1 MLFRYEIFKNKKRK
15 GENKMSRKQITA
27 SLFTMCFILS
37 SCSKKAV
44 RPVEGENCSV
54 SDNISVTGE
63 ELPYYTAEKIEIND
77 GTAAGVCNGEIICYG
92 GKRNYS
98 VGYSDCRSPD
108 EKYAMP
114 SELKGVSVIKEKN
127 EKVYCYGFDGEDNNK
142 ISIFSSDMSETHEI
156 NDEAGSVYCIS
167 PDKYGNVIT
176 CSMSDGE
183 VCFQKFSE
191 NGDSLEIKKYDAS
204 FFNGENYMFPE
215 DIVVSD
221 SGNLFF
227 HYDNTDGCHISVFS
241 DSFEFVSELPNEYK
255 LDMDFSEN
263 DNKIYVCDSQFEEN
277 VYNFYCIDEAEM
289 VLDYAGTLTGV
300 DSVFAGAGVYDYFY
314 YIDADLYGYRIEEDS
329 SVKITSNTTAEH
341 FFSNNNDLKIVVSDY
356 MYCEEV
362 YGIDKDCS
370 KRFIFGLNDSEY
382 TSYEKLCYPDH
393 FQIVQTGD
401 DVCIYDID
409 TRSGDSE
416 LINLDTD
423 DNRLINNILINS
435 SYELVYYYDENTG
448 NTGLSVYD
456 RNGDEIVQLSSA
468 EELVDSAVLNN
479 SDYFILCYDYN
490 RETTCPSVIHSG
502 NNQITPVSFEGI
514 GDEEYVSRCF
524 ASSEEN
530 TVFVMTET
538 NIYKGIVENEK
549 CILRKVV
556 DLQSTSLDGNN
567 IIQDF
572 YADDNNFYIKAEH
585 ELYML
590 KVSEPPEETEKT
602 EIKVMCINLTPDDN
616 ITDIFEC
623 KYPDL
628 KLNYVIFNE
637 EEGDIND
644 QINLQL
650 ISDDAP
656 DMIMTYKNEI
666 YDYNISRDNSKD
678 AYIDLY
684 ELIDSDSEINR
695 SDFQENILS
704 ALEYE
709 NHLYQI
715 TPFFS
720 LKTIL
725 SDSDKCPYQEGWSIS
740 EFTEFLQSH
749 SSSAFYRNDF
759 DTVSKTAL
767 NLMPFYDYE
776 KSKAYFN
783 TDEFKSLMET
793 IKSFPESSEKTED
806 FILYSTELTGFDA
819 ENYIRNC
826 YFSGN
831 SISNIGYP
839 GMDGNG
845 AVIVPDVQFSVM
857 KNSSHAGEAWNFIK
871 LYFSEDYFDSINNPK
886 FPVSKNM
893 MEKYAERALNSENY
907 NDSETSLIGYD
918 INKNPV
924 KFNALG
930 TDSVKFIQDIIDN
943 ASDIY
948 IYDRSIDNI
957 FYENYFEYIDGS
969 MEIDVFAEK
978 TQKKADIYLSERY

>member
-1 MLFRYEIFKNKKRK
+1 
-15 GENKMSRKQITA
+15 MSRKQIIA
-27 SLFTMCFILS
+27 LLFTVCFVLS
-37 SCSKKAV
+37 SCSKKTV
-44 RPVEGENCSV
+44 IPVENEYSSV
-54 SDNISVTGE
+54 SNDISVTSE
-63 ELPYYTAEKIEIND
+63 KLPYYTAEKIEIND
-77 GTAAGVCNGEIICYG
+77 GIVVGICNGEILCYS
-92 GKRNYS
+92 GKWNYS
-98 VGYSDCRSPD
+98 IGYSDCRNTN
-108 EKYAMP
+108 ERYAMP
-114 SELKGVSVIKEKN
+114 SDLKGVSVLKEKN
-127 EKVYCYGFDGEDNNK
+127 EKVYCYGFDGEDNYK
-142 ISIFSSDMSETHEI
+142 ISVFSSDMSETHEI
-156 NDEAGSVYCIS
+156 NDEAGTVYCIS

-176 CSMSDGE
+176 CSMVDGE

-191 NGDSLEIKKYDAS
+191 NADLLEIKKYDAS
-204 FFNGENYMFPE
+204 FFDGEDYIFPQ

-221 SGNLFF
+221 GGNLFF
-227 HYDNTDGCHISVFS
+227 HYDNNDGCHISVFN
-241 DSFEFVSELPNEYK
+241 DSFEFVTELPNEYK
-255 LDMDFSEN
+255 LDMVFSEN
-263 DNKIYVCDSQFEEN
+263 ENKIYVCDSHFEDN
-277 VYNFYCIDEAEM
+277 VYNFYCIDESEM

-314 YIDADLYGYRIEEDS
+314 YINEDFYGYRIEEDS
-329 SVKITSNTTAEH
+329 SVKITSDMLAEH
-341 FFSNNNDLKIVVSDY
+341 LFSNNNDLKMVISDDIY
-356 MYCEEV
+356 YEEV
-362 YGIDKDCS
+362 FGIDKDGS
-370 KRFIFGLNDSEY
+370 KRLIFGLNDSEY
-382 TSYEKLCYPDH
+382 TDYEKLCYPDH
-393 FQIVQTGD
+393 FQVVQICD
-401 DVCIYDID
+401 DVCIYDVD
-409 TRSGDSE
+409 TRNGDSE
-416 LINLDTD
+416 QINLDID

-448 NTGLSVYD
+448 NTGMSVYD
-456 RNGDEIVQLSSA
+456 RNGNEIVQFSSA
-468 EELVDSAVLNN
+468 DELVDSAVLNT
-479 SDYFILCYDYN
+479 SDYFLLSYDCDK
-490 RETTCPSVIHSG
+490 ETAYPSVL
-502 NNQITPVSFEGI
+502 NTTDNQITPVSFEGI

-530 TVFVMTET
+530 TVFAMTET
-538 NIYKGIVENEK
+538 NIYKGKVENEK
-549 CILRKVV
+549 CVLRKVV
-556 DLQSTSLDGNN
+556 DLQNISNMNAN

-572 YADDNNFYIKAEH
+572 YAADNNLYMKTENG
-585 ELYML
+585 LYML
-590 KVSEPPEETEKT
+590 RSSESPEKIGKT
-602 EIKVMCINLTPDDN
+602 EIKVMCINSTPDDT
-616 ITDIFEC
+616 ITDIFEY

-656 DMIMTYKNEI
+656 DVIMTYEDEI
-666 YDYNISRDNSKD
+666 NNYNISRDNSKD

-684 ELIDSDSEINR
+684 EFIDSDSEINR
-695 SDFQENILS
+695 GDFQENILS

-783 TDEFKSLMET
+783 TDEFKNLMET
-793 IKSFPESSEKTED
+793 IKIFPETSEKIED
-806 FILYSTELTGFDA
+806 FILYSTELTGFDD

-826 YFSGN
+826 YFSGK

-839 GMDGNG
+839 GISGNG
-845 AVIVPDVQFSVM
+845 VIIVPDVQFSVI
-857 KNSSHAGEAWNFIK
+857 KNSSHAEEVWNFIK
-871 LYFSEDYFDSINNPK
+871 LYFSEDYFNSNNNSK

-893 MEKYAERALNSENY
+893 MKKYADRILNADDY
-907 NDSETSLIGYD
+907 NNSDISLIGYD

-924 KFNALG
+924 NLNPTS
-930 TDSVKFIQDIIDN
+930 TDSVEFIQNIIDN

-948 IYDRSIDNI
+948 MFDHSIENI

-969 MEIDVFAEK
+969 MGIDVFAEK

>member
-1 MLFRYEIFKNKKRK
+1 
-15 GENKMSRKQITA
+15 MSKKQIIA
-27 SLFTMCFILS
+27 LLFTMCFILS
-37 SCSKKAV
+37 SCSKKVV
-44 RPVEGENCSV
+44 RPVEGESSSV
-54 SDNISVTGE
+54 SENISVTGE
-63 ELPYYTAEKIEIND
+63 ELPYYTAEKIEISD
-77 GTAAGVCNGEIICYG
+77 GTAVGICNGEIICCG
-92 GKRNYS
+92 GKWNYS

-114 SELKGVSVIKEKN
+114 SDLKGVSVIKEKN

-167 PDKYGNVIT
+167 PDKSGNVIT
-176 CSMSDGE
+176 CSMDDGE

-227 HYDNTDGCHISVFS
+227 HYDNNDGCHISVFS

-255 LDMDFSEN
+255 LDMVFSEN

-277 VYNFYCIDEAEM
+277 VYNFYCIDESEM

-300 DSVFAGAGVYDYFY
+300 DSVLAGAGVYDYFY
-314 YIDADLYGYRIEEDS
+314 YIDTDLYGYRIEEDS
-329 SVKITSNTTAEH
+329 SVKITSDTTAEH
-341 FFSNNNDLKIVVSDY
+341 LFSNNNDLKMVVSDDIY
-356 MYCEEV
+356 FEEV
-362 YGIDKDCS
+362 YGIDKDGS
-370 KRFIFGLNDSEY
+370 KRFIFGLDDSEY
-382 TSYEKLCYPDH
+382 TDYEKQCYPDH

-416 LINLDTD
+416 LINLDID
-423 DNRLINNILINS
+423 DNRLINNILINP
-435 SYELVYYYDENTG
+435 SYELVYYFDENTG

-456 RNGDEIVQLSSA
+456 RNGEEIVQLSSA
-468 EELVDSAVLNN
+468 EELIDSAVLNN
-479 SDYFILCYDYN
+479 SDYFLLCYDYN
-490 RETTCPSVIHSG
+490 KETTYPSVIHPG

-524 ASSEEN
+524 ASCEEN

-538 NIYKGIVENEK
+538 NIYKGTVENEK
-549 CILRKVV
+549 CVLRKVV
-556 DLQSTSLDGNN
+556 DLQSTSLAGNN

-637 EEGDIND
+637 EEGNIND

-656 DMIMTYKNEI
+656 DMIMTYKDEFLD
-666 YDYNISRDNSKD
+666 YDISRDNSKD

-684 ELIDSDSEINR
+684 ELIDSDSEIKQ
-695 SDFQENILS
+695 SDFQENILR

-767 NLMPFYDYE
+767 NLMPFYDYG

-826 YFSGN
+826 YFRGN
-831 SISNIGYP
+831 IISNIGYP

-857 KNSSHAGEAWNFIK
+857 KNSSHTEEAWNFIK
-871 LYFSEDYFDSINNPK
+871 LYFSEDYFDSIKNHK
-886 FPVSKNM
+886 FPVSKNL
-893 MEKYAERALNSENY
+893 MEKYAEQALNSESY

-924 KFNALG
+924 KFNALS

-969 MEIDVFAEK
+969 MGIDVFAEK